1 MKKTT
6 EYLIVIVVLAVVIAI
21 GAAIWAWSGLYNIGA
36 DDHHWKV
43 TYNALQTVRDRSI
56 HVRSKDIKIPSLD
69 DPQLILKGAG
79 QYAAMCTGCHLR
91 PGMEDSELR
100 KGMYPQPPDLSK
112 VHVDPQ
118 DAFWVIKHGIK
129 MSAMPA
135 WGLDGSHDDQTI
147 WSMVA
152 FLEKLPGM
160 TPEQYKAIVAKAPP
174 DEDMDM
180 DEDGGHSH
188 SHGSEAAHQDQH
200 EGSATPGMAM
210 SASMSGMDMPGAAPS
225 DLELKAGGS
234 PQAEA
239 TAQAFQAALDNG
251 NRDAAVALLADNASI
266 SEGGS
271 TQSRADYASHHL
283 GEDIAFLKNAQVKRL
298 SRVSAASGDR
308 AQVVTES
315 EIRPTSKGR
324 PVTLRSHEM
333 MQLQRTNGAWKIVSI
348 DWSSKANPPSRD
360 GSQ

>member
-6 EYLIVIVVLAVVIAI
+6 EYLIVIVALAVVIAI

-56 HVRSKDIKIPSLD
+56 HVRSKDVKVPNLD
-69 DPQLILKGAG
+69 DPQLVLKGAG
-79 QYAAMCTGCHLR
+79 QYAAMCTDCHLR
-91 PGMEDSELR
+91 PGMESSELR
-100 KGMYPQPPDLSK
+100 EGMYPQPPIFSK
-112 VHVDPQ
+112 AHVDPK
-118 DAFWVIKHGIK
+118 DAFWVIKHGVK

-135 WGLDGSHDDQTI
+135 WGGSHDDQTI

-180 DEDGGHSH
+180 DEGGGHSH

-200 EGSATPGMAM
+200 ESSAMPSMAM
-210 SASMSGMDMPGAAPS
+210 SAPTTGLDARDAAPS
-225 DLELKAGGS
+225 NLELKPGGS

-239 TAQAFQAALDNG
+239 AAQAFQAALVHGD
-251 NRDAAVALLADNASI
+251 RDAALALLANNARI

-271 TQSRADYASHHL
+271 TQSRAEYAAHHL
-283 GEDIAFLKNAQVKRL
+283 GEDIAFLKNAQIEPL

-308 AQVVTES
+308 AQVVTTS
-315 EIRPTSKGR
+315 EIRATSKGK
-324 PVTLRSHEM
+324 PVTLRNHET
-333 MQLQRTNGAWKIVSI
+333 MQLQRTNSIWKVVSI
-348 DWSSKANPPSRD
+348 DWSSQANPAKP
-360 GSQ
+360 

>member
-1 MKKTT
+1 
-6 EYLIVIVVLAVVIAI
+6 
-21 GAAIWAWSGLYNIGA
+21 
-36 DDHHWKV
+36 
-43 TYNALQTVRDRSI
+43 
-56 HVRSKDIKIPSLD
+56 
-69 DPQLILKGAG
+69 
-79 QYAAMCTGCHLR
+79 
-91 PGMEDSELR
+91 
-100 KGMYPQPPDLSK
+100 
-112 VHVDPQ
+112 
-118 DAFWVIKHGIK
+118 

-188 SHGSEAAHQDQH
+188 SHGSDAAHQDQH
-200 EGSATPGMAM
+200 QHEGSAMPGMAM
-210 SASMSGMDMPGAAPS
+210 SASMAGMDMRGAAPS
-225 DLELKAGGS
+225 GLELKAGGS

-239 TAQAFQAALDNG
+239 AAQAFQAALRRGD
-251 NRDAAVALLADNASI
+251 RDAALALLADNATI

-271 TQSRADYASHHL
+271 TQSRAEYASHHL
-283 GEDIAFLKNAQVKRL
+283 GEDVAFLKNAKVKPL

-315 EIRPTSKGR
+315 EIRAISKGR
-324 PVTLRSHEM
+324 AVTLRSHEAM
-333 MQLQRTNGAWKIVSI
+333 RLQRTNGAWKIVSI
-348 DWSSKANPPSRD
+348 DWSSKANPAKP
-360 GSQ
+360 